1 MPYIHFGKGTIEKIG
16 NILTTY
22 GSKILIV
29 ASKSVLNQSL
39 VESKLEQISTEH
51 KIVFENIIIQGE
63 PDVEQIDQ
71 GLDKGRNHKSQAVIG
86 LGGGSAIDAGKA
98 IAGLL
103 TNGGSAID
111 YMEVVGKGKKITK
124 QSLPYIAVP
133 TTAGTGSEVTKNAVI
148 LSKNDGVKASIRS
161 PLLVPKTAIIDP
173 LLMASA
179 PKDVTASC
187 GLDALTQLIEAYTSI
202 KAQPLTDALAI
213 QGIECASKSLLFAFE
228 DGNDISARKDMAY
241 ASLLS
246 GICLANAGLG
256 AVHGFASPV
265 GGMFSIPHGVICA
278 ALLAPV
284 IEENIRNMISQV
296 PFSEA
301 LTKYNRIG
309 EIVSNLIF
317 EDIREGASRVIE
329 YTQNITKLLK
339 IPKLSKYGLAEKDF
353 DKIIEMAKLSSSMRY
368 NRVVLSDESLY
379 RILKKTL

>member
-1 MPYIHFGKGTIEKIG
+1 MPDIHFGKGTFEKIG
-16 NILTTY
+16 DILITY

-29 ASKSVLNQSL
+29 ASRSVLNQSL
-39 VESKLEQISTEH
+39 VESNLELISTEH
-51 KIVFENIIIQGE
+51 KLDFENFIIQGE

-111 YMEVVGKGKKITK
+111 YLEVVGKGKKITK
-124 QSLPYIAVP
+124 PSLPYIAVP

-148 LSKNDGVKASIRS
+148 LSKNNCVKASIRS
-161 PLLVPKTAIIDP
+161 SLLVPKTAIIDP
-173 LLMASA
+173 LLMISA

-202 KAQPLTDALAI
+202 KAQPMTDVLAM
-213 QGIECASKSLLFAFE
+213 QGIEYASKSLLFAFE
-228 DGNDISARKDMAY
+228 DGNDISAREDMAY

-256 AVHGFASPV
+256 AVHGFASPI
-265 GGMFSIPHGVICA
+265 GGMFSIPHGVICG

-329 YTQNITKLLK
+329 YTQNMTKLLK
-339 IPKLSKYGLAEKDF
+339 IPKLSKYGLAEKF
-353 DKIIEMAKLSSSMRY
+353 FEKIIEKVKQSSSIRY
-368 NRVVLSDESLY
+368 NPVALSDDSLY